1 MGGAHGRFVISLD
14 FELHWGVRDIWS
26 VDEYRANLEGVRE
39 VVPRLLDLFALR
51 GIHATWATVGF
62 LMADSREQLLDH
74 LPAVRPAYRDR
85 RLDPYAE
92 LPALGEDE
100 RDDPFHYAP
109 SLLRL
114 IASAPGQEVATH
126 TFSHFYPLEPGASA
140 EAFSADLDAAL
151 SLAGACGLS
160 LTSIVFPRNQLSS
173 EALRIGA
180 GRGLT
185 AFRGTEQVWYQRA
198 RSGAPPPLARPIRLL
213 DAYVPLGRHHLQL
226 PHEVDGLVNVPA
238 SRFLRA
244 CRGSPGLL
252 DTLRVAR
259 VEQAMS
265 AAASQ
270 GTIFHLWWHP
280 HGFGADPDENL
291 AVLERILDYYDRLRD
306 SLGMRSMTIC
316 EVAEEYGLRSAPTV
330 APPDRARRP

>member
-1 MGGAHGRFVISLD
+1 MGGAPGRFVISLD
-14 FELHWGVRDIWS
+14 FELHWGLRDIWS
-26 VDEYRANLEGVRE
+26 VDEYRANLEGVRD
-39 VVPRLLDLFALR
+39 VVQRLLDLFALR
-51 GIHATWATVGF
+51 AVHATWATVGF

-74 LPAVRPAYRDR
+74 LPSVRPAYRDR
-85 RLDPYAE
+85 RLDPYTE
-92 LPALGEDE
+92 LPALGQDE

-109 SLLRL
+109 SLVRL
-114 IASAPGQEVATH
+114 IANTPGQEVATH

-160 LTSIVFPRNQLSS
+160 LTSIVFPRNQVSS
-173 EALRIGA
+173 EAMRVCA
-180 GRGLT
+180 SRGMT
-185 AFRGTEQVWYQRA
+185 AFRGTERVWYQRA
-198 RSGAPPPLARPIRLL
+198 RAGVPPPLARAIRLL
-213 DAYVPLGRHHLQL
+213 DAYVPLGEHHLQL

-259 VEQAMS
+259 IEQAMS

-270 GTIFHLWWHP
+270 GTVFHLWWHP

-291 AVLERILDYYDRLRD
+291 AVLGRILDCYERLRY
-306 SLGMRSMTIC
+306 SLGMRSMTMC
-316 EVAEEYGLRSAPTV
+316 EVADDYGLRSGPTE
-330 APPDRARRP
+330 ARPDAASRT